1 MSTPPQYRSD
11 PEPSGWALSG
21 LVFAATIMVMIGFFQ
36 VIIGL
41 AAIIDDEFF
50 VVARNY
56 TFELDT
62 SAWGWIHLI
71 VGIVVLAA
79 GFFLFARRPWAAVF
93 AICLA
98 ALSAIANF
106 FFIPFYPFWAIVVI
120 ALDVFVI
127 WALTRPGV
135 MADD

>member
-1 MSTPPQYRSD
+1 MSEQSQYRD
-11 PEPSGWALSG
+11 PEPSGWAMSG
-21 LVFAATIMVMIGFFQ
+21 LVFAATIMVMVGFFQ
-36 VIIGL
+36 VIVGL
-41 AAIIDDEFF
+41 AAIIDDDFF

-71 VGIVVLAA
+71 VGIVVLSA

-98 ALSAIANF
+98 TLSAIANF
-106 FFIPFYPFWAIVVI
+106 FFIPYYPFWSILVI

-127 WALTRPGV
+127 WSLTRPGV